1 MPTLKEIMSKEEQ
14 DLRTLLRTE
23 DVLEDVEKGVS
34 IVILEGRSIIDLG
47 LKVKKGEKLA
57 VIPLGALFGG

>member
-1 MPTLKEIMSKEEQ
+1 MPALKEIKSEEEQ

-34 IVILEGRSIIDLG
+34 IVILEGRSVIDLG
-47 LKVKKGEKLA
+47 MKVKKGEKLV

>member
-1 MPTLKEIMSKEEQ
+1 MPALKEIKSKEEQ

-47 LKVKKGEKLA
+47 TKVKKGEKLV